1 MTDTARLRRIIR
13 ERGCSVARLA
23 KELGMTESG
32 LSRRIRN
39 EAEFRT
45 AELDRLCRLLR
56 IDDAEERRAIFFAGE
71 GDGKSTI
78 PAPGR
83 R

>member
-13 ERGCSVARLA
+13 ERGYSVAELA
-23 KELGMTESG
+23 EELGITASG

-39 EAEFRT
+39 EGEFRT

-56 IDDAEERRAIFFAGE
+56 IDGAEERRAIFFAGE
-71 GDGKSTI
+71 VDGKSTN
-78 PAPGR
+78 PAPKGR
-83 R
+83 